1 MKLAL
6 GQINTT
12 VGDLAGNVQKM
23 VDFARRAREAG
34 AELII
39 FPELGIS
46 GYPPRDLVEKPSF
59 LERNQQELER
69 LAQETAR
76 LPIQVI
82 CGYVGRAEQ
91 ETGKAATNSAAL
103 LAGGRVQF
111 LQRKMLL
118 PTYDVFDE
126 TRHFAPAGRQSLF
139 SLCGQQVALTIC
151 EDIWND
157 KTFWVRRRY
166 ERDPVEEL
174 LGQGAAQGAAQGAT
188 QGATLLI
195 NISASPYSMG
205 KREFRHR
212 MLEALATRYRVPAV
226 LVNQVGGNDSL
237 VFDGS
242 SAVVDADG
250 VTRARARA
258 FEEDLVLYDTATNQG
273 EVRDLLED
281 ECEAV
286 YRALVVGTRDYV
298 RKCGFR
304 KALVGLSGGID
315 SSLTAC
321 IAAQALGAE
330 NVTGVGMPGPYSSSA
345 SLEDAQ
351 ALASG
356 LGIAFHT
363 VPIGDIW
370 QSYRDAMAGVF
381 ADRPEDVTE
390 ENLQSRARGNVL
402 MALSNKFSA
411 LVLSTGNKSEL
422 AMGYATLYGDMAG
435 GLAVIADIPKTMVY
449 ELARVANRPEY
460 LGDAVP
466 ERVFEKP
473 PSAELRPDQKDTDSL
488 PPYEVLDTILK
499 GYIEEVESPAEIA
512 VRNDLPPELVRQICQ
527 RVDRNEYK
535 REQAAPGLK
544 VTSKAFGVGRR
555 FPIAQRFFE

>member
-82 CGYVGRAEQ
+82 CGFVGRAEQ

-126 TRHFAPAGRQSLF
+126 ARHFAPAGRQSLF

-174 LGQGAAQGAAQGAT
+174 LGQGAAQGAE
-188 QGATLLI
+188 LLV

-273 EVRDLLED
+273 EVRALLDD

-330 NVTGVGMPGPYSSSA
+330 NVTGVGMPGPYSSPA

-351 ALASG
+351 ALATG

-370 QSYRDAMAGVF
+370 QAYRDAMAGVF
-381 ADRPEDVTE
+381 AGLPEDVTE

-449 ELARVANRPEY
+449 ELARVANRPQH
-460 LGDAVP
+460 LGGAVP

-473 PSAELRPDQKDTDSL
+473 PSAELRPNQKDTDSL

-499 GYIEEVESPAEIA
+499 GYIEELESPAKIA
-512 VRNDLPPELVRQICQ
+512 AANDMPLDLVRQICQ

-535 REQAAPGLK
+535 RQQAAPGLK

>member
-82 CGYVGRAEQ
+82 CGFVGRAEQ

-126 TRHFAPAGRQSLF
+126 ARHFAPAGRQSLF

-166 ERDPVEEL
+166 KRDPVEEL
-174 LGQGAAQGAAQGAT
+174 MGQGAAPGAT

-212 MLEALATRYRVPAV
+212 MLEALATRYRVPVV

-250 VTRARARA
+250 VTRVRARA

-273 EVRDLLED
+273 EVHDLLED

-286 YRALVVGTRDYV
+286 YRALVLGTRDYV

-330 NVTGVGMPGPYSSSA
+330 NVTGAGMPGPYSSSA
-345 SLEDAQ
+345 SREDAQ

-370 QSYRDAMAGVF
+370 QAYRGAMAGVF
-381 ADRPEDVTE
+381 AGMPEDVTE

-402 MALSNKFSA
+402 MAMSNKFSA

-449 ELARVANRPEY
+449 ELARVANRPEH
-460 LGDAVP
+460 LGGAVP

-473 PSAELRPDQKDTDSL
+473 PSAELRPNQKDADSL
-488 PPYEVLDTILK
+488 PPYEVLDAILK
-499 GYIEEVESPAEIA
+499 GYIEEFESPTEIA
-512 VRNDLPPELVRQICQ
+512 AKNDMPPELVRQICQ

-535 REQAAPGLK
+535 RQQAAPGLK

>member
-23 VDFARRAREAG
+23 VDFARRARAAG

-39 FPELGIS
+39 FPELAVS
-46 GYPPRDLVEKPSF
+46 GYPPRDLVEKPLF

-69 LAQETAR
+69 LARETAR

-82 CGYVGRAEQ
+82 CGFAGRAEQ

-103 LAGGRVQF
+103 LAGGRVEF

-126 TRHFAPAGRQSLF
+126 ARHFASAERQSLF
-139 SLCGQQVALTIC
+139 SLCGRQTALTIC

-174 LGQGAAQGAAQGAT
+174 VT
-188 QGATLLI
+188 QGANLLI

-205 KREFRHR
+205 KRQFRHS
-212 MLEALATRYRVPAV
+212 MLEALAKRHRMPVV
-226 LVNQVGGNDSL
+226 MVNQVGGNDSL

-258 FEEDLVLYDTATNQG
+258 FEEDLLLYDTATNRG
-273 EVRDLLED
+273 EERPSLED
-281 ECEAV
+281 EHEAV
-286 YRALVVGTRDYV
+286 YRALVLGTRDYV

-315 SSLTAC
+315 SSLTVC

-330 NVTGVGMPGPYSSSA
+330 NVTGVGMPGPYSSPA
-345 SLEDAQ
+345 SLEDAR
-351 ALASG
+351 ALAKA
-356 LGIAFHT
+356 LGIAFHM

-370 QSYRDAMAGVF
+370 QAYRDALAGVF
-381 ADRPEDVTE
+381 AGLPEDVTE

-449 ELARVANRPEY
+449 ELARVANRPEH
-460 LGDAVP
+460 LDGAVP

-473 PSAELRPDQKDTDSL
+473 PSAELRLDQKDTDSL
-488 PPYEVLDTILK
+488 PPYEVLDAILK
-499 GYIEEVESPAEIA
+499 GYIEEFESPAEIA
-512 VRNDLPPELVRQICQ
+512 AKNSVPPELVRQVCQ

-535 REQAAPGLK
+535 RQQAAPGLK
-544 VTSKAFGVGRR
+544 VTSKAFGIGRR
-555 FPIAQRFFE
+555 FPIAQRFSE

>member
-82 CGYVGRAEQ
+82 CGFVGRAEQ

-126 TRHFAPAGRQSLF
+126 ARHFAPAGRQSLF

-174 LGQGAAQGAAQGAT
+174 LGQGAAQGAE
-188 QGATLLI
+188 LLV

-273 EVRDLLED
+273 EVRALLDD

-330 NVTGVGMPGPYSSSA
+330 NVTGVGMPGPYSSPA

-351 ALASG
+351 ALATG

-370 QSYRDAMAGVF
+370 QAYRDAMAGVF
-381 ADRPEDVTE
+381 AGLPEDVTE

-449 ELARVANRPEY
+449 ELARVANRPQH
-460 LGDAVP
+460 LGGAVP

-473 PSAELRPDQKDTDSL
+473 PSAELRANQKDTDSL

-499 GYIEEVESPAEIA
+499 GYIEELESPAKIA
-512 VRNDLPPELVRQICQ
+512 AANDMPLDLVRQICQ

-535 REQAAPGLK
+535 RQQAAPGLK